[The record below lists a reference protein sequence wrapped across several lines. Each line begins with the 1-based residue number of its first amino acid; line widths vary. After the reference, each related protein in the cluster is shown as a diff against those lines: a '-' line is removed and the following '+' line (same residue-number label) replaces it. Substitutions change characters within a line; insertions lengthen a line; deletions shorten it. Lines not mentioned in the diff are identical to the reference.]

1 MEYVNFP
8 IVALGAALVCL
19 IGVTLYAISQRAGL
33 RNRDEQL
40 AVARAQAY
48 AMLELSQAGVLFLDR
63 EHKLM
68 GEASAAAPELL
79 GHTCGA
85 GTAFVQVIAE
95 LVDVKLRRE
104 TVAYLESMWKAEPSA
119 TVDATQNPLAR
130 VHSGSRH
137 LGIRFARMVLD
148 GRVHHIIVSIE
159 RIAAPRIVPHTIEV
173 PALNE
178 ETFAKRLAG
187 ETGSRP
193 ALVVDTPA
201 AAGSGPETG
210 AAEQFAIP
218 PYIAAEPPAPAVVA
232 SVPPPAA
239 PAPVPA
245 SVAIAIPGPS
255 ITASHE
261 LPLAALDITDD
272 SLPMIKVSAPL
283 SPVSSVPAAAPVAPA
298 PAAEKSPTNENFILS
313 LPPLE
318 PVPQDAPLPQATLAP
333 MPVGSP
339 EISPDLA
346 TTITSPET
354 AREAV
359 RKGPIEPD
367 PSAIIDP
374 PDPRLSEVLKE
385 IMHVETSRLD
395 NFLGEARDKAGQL
408 RAILKLPARDPQAFR
423 EKLVLIL
430 ELIRGIHARAKRMP
444 LQSVCDRA
452 DRFEEAL
459 GKLRDKQTLS
469 GNDFLPLA
477 VKLDDLLSHL
487 AIQGEVLTR
496 LREWRVQNGLSNSVS
511 IDTTQR
517 STTMTGTTIRQP
529 KLRKPG
535 EDPHPGSETQKAK
548 RLSDLSQDSLEE
560 MAQFLA
566 DMYSKRVSLVC
577 VGLEDVPGSYR
588 KTVEKILGQL
598 IHNAIRHGVE
608 TPADRVVQDKPEIG
622 TVAVQ
627 FLRAGADGYQL
638 SVQDDGRG
646 LDHDKIRA
654 EAVRQGV
661 FSAEVAA
668 KMDPRK
674 LASLIFRP
682 GFTTAGEGV
691 RGIGMDVVRDLVNKA
706 GGKVGI
712 ATKPGE
718 YTRIRVALPHEKN
731 ASGAAVA

>member
-1 MEYVNFP
+1 MEYINFP
-8 IVALGAALVCL
+8 IVALGAALICL
-19 IGVTLYAISQRAGL
+19 IGVTLYAITQRAGL

-40 AVARAQAY
+40 VVARAQAY

-79 GHTCGA
+79 GHTCA
-85 GTAFVQVIAE
+85 TGTAFVQVIAD
-95 LVDVKLRRE
+95 LVDVKVRRE
-104 TVAYLESMWKAEPSA
+104 TVAYLESMWQAAPSA
-119 TVDATQNPLAR
+119 TVDATLNPLVR

-137 LGIRFARMVLD
+137 LAIRFARLVVD
-148 GRVHHIIVSIE
+148 NRVHHIIVSIE

-178 ETFAKRLAG
+178 DTFARRLAG

-193 ALVVDTPA
+193 ALVVPVPMPA
-201 AAGSGPETG
+201 GTTETG
-210 AAEQFAIP
+210 AAEMPASMFASLALP
-218 PYIAAEPPAPAVVA
+218 TATA
-232 SVPPPAA
+232 ST

-245 SVAIAIPGPS
+245 PPRSEPAP
-255 ITASHE
+255 
-261 LPLAALDITDD
+261 LPLPTIADMPMMPLDITDD
-272 SLPMIKVSAPL
+272 SLPVVKGGTIINVATLPA
-283 SPVSSVPAAAPVAPA
+283 PAAAPPLPEPVI
-298 PAAEKSPTNENFILS
+298 STGENLLLS
-313 LPPLE
+313 LPPAELPPVATLE
-318 PVPQDAPLPQATLAP
+318 P
-333 MPVGSP
+333 MPTGSP
-339 EISPDLA
+339 ELDPALA
-346 TTITSPET
+346 TTITSTET
-354 AREAV
+354 AKAAV
-359 RKGPIEPD
+359 RGPTAPD
-367 PSAIIDP
+367 PFSIIDP
-374 PDPRLSEVLKE
+374 PDPRLAEVLKE
-385 IMHVETSRLD
+385 IMHVESGRLE

-408 RAILKLPARDPQAFR
+408 RAIIKLPARDPQAFR

-430 ELIRGIHARAKRMP
+430 ELIRGIHTRAKRMP
-444 LQSVCDRA
+444 LQSVCERA
-452 DRFEEAL
+452 ERFEEAL
-459 GKLRDKQTLS
+459 GNLRDKQTLS
-469 GNDFLPLA
+469 GNDFLPIA

-487 AIQGEVLTR
+487 AIQGEVVTR
-496 LREWRVQNGLSNSVS
+496 LREWRTQNGLSDSLP

-529 KLRKPG
+529 KIKPPVEEG
-535 EDPHPGSETQKAK
+535 VGSSETQKAK
-548 RLSDLSQDSLEE
+548 RLSDLSQSSLDE

-577 VGLEDVPGSYR
+577 VGLEDVPTHYR
-588 KTVEKILGQL
+588 RAVEKILGQL

-608 TPADRVVQDKPEIG
+608 SPADRVILDKPELG

-627 FLRAGADGYQL
+627 FLRVGADGYQL

-661 FSAEVAA
+661 LTTDQAA
-668 KMDPRK
+668 AIDPRK
-674 LASLIFRP
+674 LASFIFRP
-682 GFTTAGEGV
+682 GFTTAGEGGA

-706 GGKVGI
+706 GGRVGV